1 MSIEIDRR
9 SDESAYIKVGDL
21 TVYVEHSSAAP
32 EHIHIW
38 RNENEEI
45 KKQAIKN
52 KLGLV
57 YTITGEPTLNK
68 LYTKYMD
75 MEICEKSVK
84 SYVINLNKKKYKN
97 LDWIS

>member
-1 MSIEIDRR
+1 M
-9 SDESAYIKVGDL
+9 KLCV
-21 TVYVEHSSAAP
+21 
-32 EHIHIW
+32 
-38 RNENEEI
+38 EEI

-57 YTITGEPTLNK
+57 YTITGESPLNK